1 MRARG
6 IAVVVAVTAAGAAS
20 AHAQEPGC
28 RAEDLARADFL
39 AGDWTITS
47 RVRGPSG
54 GWERS
59 AARSRISWRLDG
71 CVLVEEW
78 SGEVDGRPL
87 ERFGLLAYDAR
98 EEKWDWTGVDSGHG
112 NLISSE
118 GRFRDDG
125 ALVLLHSEMRGGRL
139 LIDRTIITPVSEG
152 RFDLVMESSPDAGAT
167 WREVWRMEYRAAP

>member
-1 MRARG
+1 MVL
-6 IAVVVAVTAAGAAS
+6 AVIWASWASS

-28 RAEDLARADFL
+28 GGEERARADFL
-39 AGDWTITS
+39 AGDWTVTS
-47 RVRGPSG
+47 RVRVGSG

-59 AARSRISWRLDG
+59 VARSRISWRLDG

-78 SGEVDGRPL
+78 SGEADGRPL
-87 ERFGLLAYDAR
+87 EQFGLLAYDAR

-139 LIDRTIITPVSEG
+139 LIDRTTITPVSEG

-167 WREVWRMEYRAAP
+167 WRDVWRMEYRPAP